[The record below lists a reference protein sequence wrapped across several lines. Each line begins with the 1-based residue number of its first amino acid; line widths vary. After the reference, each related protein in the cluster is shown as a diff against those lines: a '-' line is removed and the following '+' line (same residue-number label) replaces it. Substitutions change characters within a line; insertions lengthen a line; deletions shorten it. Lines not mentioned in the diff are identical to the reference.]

1 MIYQKIIVAITLIFS
16 SQLASA
22 DWGMAV
28 GSGSYMGKTNMSAV
42 YVAKN
47 KKHMTTMGVGKTAG
61 ILGDDVHQINVKYLY
76 SPFVYTYVKAQW
88 NIISIG
94 ALATRCL
101 CDETFVQ
108 NSSKYPEAN
117 YYDNTAYRFGI
128 VFESH
133 VTLDNWSLYWDWTLL
148 DQLAIV
154 VANNDRYANR
164 PDYYFASGMGVRYFF

>member
-1 MIYQKIIVAITLIFS
+1 MIFQKIILGITLIFS
-16 SQLASA
+16 SQAALAN
-22 DWGMAV
+22 WGMAI

-42 YVAKN
+42 YVSKN

-61 ILGDDVHQINVKYLY
+61 ILGEDVHQINAKYLY
-76 SPFVYTYVKAQW
+76 SPYSYTYAKTHW

-94 ALATRCL
+94 VLATRCL

-128 VFESH
+128 VFDSH

-164 PDYYFASGMGVRYFF
+164 PDYYFASGIGVRYFF